1 MYVRREGG
9 YGAFPLM
16 TEVTSIHAPKIMKNN
31 APGIRAIE
39 NQEDITMKTV
49 MMRNLEI
56 GTGAPK
62 VIVPIVAKD
71 AAGIAAKGAELKN
84 YTMDVVE
91 WRVDFYDDVFEIPK
105 VIETAKALRE
115 ALGETPVLFTFRTKK
130 EGGEKEIDMETYTA
144 LNKAVAESGY
154 VDAVDVE
161 IFSGDDVVLQNIANI
176 HAAGKVVVGFNL
188 TMPDKNDMALLV
200 DELSPAAKISGAVNT
215 VVNDNGRLTGHTT
228 DGIGWM
234 RSALDAGVDPV
245 GKKMVQLGAGGAGT
259 AILVQAAIDGVKE
272 IDVFNAHDGFC
283 PRLAPRTLSV
293 FSVMVSDVYDSSAS
307 NFSAIF
313 RANSPMFPSM

>member
-1 MYVRREGG
+1 
-9 YGAFPLM
+9 
-16 TEVTSIHAPKIMKNN
+16 
-31 APGIRAIE
+31 
-39 NQEDITMKTV
+39 MKTV

-62 VIVPIVAKD
+62 VIVPIVAKN

-105 VIETAKALRE
+105 VIETAKALRA
-115 ALGETPVLFTFRTKK
+115 ALGETPILFTFRTKK

-176 HAAGKVVVGFNL
+176 HAAGKVVVGSNHDFFK
-188 TMPDKNDMALLV
+188 TPDKADILYRLRKMQDLGADLPKIALMPTCRQDVATVLAATSEMAEKYADRPIITMSMGPMGV
-200 DELSPAAKISGAVNT
+200 ITRIAGEAFGSAMTFGAVGQ
-215 VVNDNGRLTGHTT
+215 V
-228 DGIGWM
+228 
-234 RSALDAGVDPV
+234 SAPGQIPV
-245 GKKMVQLGAGGAGT
+245 EKLQTEM
-259 AILVQAAIDGVKE
+259 AILHEA
-272 IDVFNAHDGFC
+272 
-283 PRLAPRTLSV
+283 
-293 FSVMVSDVYDSSAS
+293 M
-307 NFSAIF
+307 
-313 RANSPMFPSM
+313 